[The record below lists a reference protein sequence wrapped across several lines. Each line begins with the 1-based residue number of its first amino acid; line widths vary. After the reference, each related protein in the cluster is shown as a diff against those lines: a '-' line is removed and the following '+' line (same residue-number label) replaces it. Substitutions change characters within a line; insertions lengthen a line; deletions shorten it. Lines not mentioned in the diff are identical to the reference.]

1 MSAVREQV
9 GMEWDQ
15 RVTGAATCKIAGIA
29 YTGSNPVPATPTLT
43 CENAVAGR
51 LISPSSTPAFPP
63 VSLQPT
69 PRRHLRRPHLG
80 AWRRRAEYVLDQPG
94 QLQRGLWKLMD
105 VHALGERAAIGVA
118 QSRGDD
124 TGRLFLGR
132 HRRRQRMAHQV
143 RVGGQ
148 PDVITDDNL
157 VLGLRQPRRMIA
169 YRPLS

>member
-1 MSAVREQV
+1 
-9 GMEWDQ
+9 
-15 RVTGAATCKIAGIA
+15 
-29 YTGSNPVPATPTLT
+29 
-43 CENAVAGR
+43 
-51 LISPSSTPAFPP
+51 
-63 VSLQPT
+63 
-69 PRRHLRRPHLG
+69 
-80 AWRRRAEYVLDQPG
+80 
-94 QLQRGLWKLMD
+94 MD

-157 VLGLRQPRRMIA
+157 VLGLRQPRRMTA